1 MTVLTLERGQGFED
15 LVFDRE
21 DDRIA
26 IRASRSTQMDGHSR
40 LTLDDLITGVWEG
53 LALHETVRCPACGG
67 TMTSRA
73 AGGEQRTRDRAWTAA
88 WCWPDR

>member
-1 MTVLTLERGQGFED
+1 MTVLTLERGQSFQELAFEC
-15 LVFDRE
+15 E
-21 DDRIA
+21 DDQIT

-67 TMTSRA
+67 TMTSRPA
-73 AGGEQRTRDRAWTAA
+73 AGGGEAHEGSCVDCGVVLA
-88 WCWPDR
+88 